1 MDRYRS
7 LLIAFMTTLIV
18 SGCAALLPRSSS
30 VTKSPWKSYKEVVSA
45 YDKVVPNTS
54 TINDIRKLG
63 FDIYSTPNLK
73 ILSYVDIAFATQ
85 SLKKDE
91 VSNGIVT
98 CLRAQSMC
106 NGYVFEPQVVRNKRY
121 GNFWLDLFKFKRKT
135 ETSGWRYKATILVVD
150 AVVVDK
156 FWSGEPVVDQER
168 VEVNPLGPLQEL
180 NTFISYPKLG
190 Q

>member
-91 VSNGIVT
+91 VSSGIGA

-106 NGYVFEPQVVRNKRY
+106 NGYVFEPQVVNYKRY
-121 GNFWLDLFKFKRKT
+121 GNFWLDVLNFKRKT
-135 ETSGWRYKATILVVD
+135 KETGWKYKATYLVVD
-150 AVVVDK
+150 NIVVDK
-156 FWSGEPVVDQER
+156 FWSGEPQVDHDREA
-168 VEVNPLGPLQEL
+168 VNPLGPLQEIG
-180 NTFISYPKLG
+180 NFVSYPKLG
-190 Q
+190 P